1 VRRSRTLQ
9 IALGVYTLLVLVFLY
24 VPIIPPLVLS
34 LRAPDRSGTTLES
47 YSQIGQ
53 NPVLASSIQTTLVLG
68 ILTAVITSLL
78 ALLAARAVRELGA
91 ARPILLLILLPLFIP
106 GISMGLASAFFF
118 QQLGITP
125 SLWTM
130 LSVQILWALPF
141 AFLIILTAMAIF
153 DPVYLEAA
161 YVHGAN
167 RLRAFRDVE
176 LPLIGRGILGGAIF
190 SFILSLN
197 ETVRTQL
204 VEGAH
209 NTVQTYIWST
219 YLQVG
224 LSPTLYAL
232 MTLLILATLLFVLV
246 LLLVNIR
253 RLRRA
258 ALAS

>member
-1 VRRSRTLQ
+1 MRQSRTLQ
-9 IALGVYTLLVLVFLY
+9 AALGVYTLLVLVFLY

-34 LRAPDRSGTTLES
+34 LHAPDRSGTTLES
-47 YSQIGQ
+47 YTQIGQ
-53 NPVLASSIQTTLVLG
+53 NPVLVSSIQTTLLLG
-68 ILTAVITSLL
+68 ILTA
-78 ALLAARAVRELGA
+78 
-91 ARPILLLILLPLFIP
+91 
-106 GISMGLASAFFF
+106 
-118 QQLGITP
+118 
-125 SLWTM
+125 
-130 LSVQILWALPF
+130 
-141 AFLIILTAMAIF
+141 MATF

-246 LLLVNIR
+246 LLLVNIS

-258 ALAS
+258 APAS

>member
-1 VRRSRTLQ
+1 
-9 IALGVYTLLVLVFLY
+9 
-24 VPIIPPLVLS
+24 
-34 LRAPDRSGTTLES
+34 
-47 YSQIGQ
+47 
-53 NPVLASSIQTTLVLG
+53 
-68 ILTAVITSLL
+68 
-78 ALLAARAVRELGA
+78 
-91 ARPILLLILLPLFIP
+91 
-106 GISMGLASAFFF
+106 MGLASAIFF

-130 LSVQILWALPF
+130 LSVQVLWALPF
-141 AFLIILTAMAIF
+141 AFLIILTAMATF

-167 RLRAFRDVE
+167 QLRAFRDVE

-246 LLLVNIR
+246 LLFVNVR